1 MSISKEY
8 DPAPIYNI
16 KFFESIIENLKK
28 IKDTYLNSYRNFLKN
43 YNEIEE
49 TVENII
55 KIIYDKNHNN
65 VNKECKN
72 LSNKLFYFSKT
83 IKTRIFKRPVF
94 MEIKD
99 NIKELKFFIKK
110 IDKSKIINSFSDNI
124 FELDEKKYLKKYS
137 NNSFIK
143 RIDSLNHEYD
153 EEKKNGTFSG
163 FLENNNEKDKNYS
176 RKEELGGNEH
186 LNNFYDLISSIPSIS
201 GLIQSGFSISYSSIP
216 SFIKHDFPKSTFN
229 VILGTGVGK
238 SYIIGDILLNFSG
251 VNNYS
256 KKYDKLLNSSGVN
269 NYSKKYDKLLN
280 SSGMNKYSKKCDKFK
295 NQLRAFNSKYIN
307 TCCKRYIAKNK
318 KKSFHCRFKYK
329 ISIKVKKFKKYKK

>member
-1 MSISKEY
+1 
-8 DPAPIYNI
+8 
-16 KFFESIIENLKK
+16 
-28 IKDTYLNSYRNFLKN
+28 
-43 YNEIEE
+43 
-49 TVENII
+49 
-55 KIIYDKNHNN
+55 
-65 VNKECKN
+65 
-72 LSNKLFYFSKT
+72 
-83 IKTRIFKRPVF
+83 

-186 LNNFYDLISSIPSIS
+186 LKDFYDVISSLSSIR
-201 GLIQSGFSISYSSIP
+201 LIQSGWSISYSSIP
-216 SFIKHDFPKSTFN
+216 SFIKHDFPKSKFN
-229 VILGTGVGK
+229 GILGNSTGVSK
-238 SYIIGDILLNFSG
+238 SYINCDIFLNFSG

-256 KKYDKLLNSSGVN
+256 KKYDKLLNSSGVNNYFKKYDKLLNSSGVN

-318 KKSFHCRFKYK
+318 KKSFHCRFKFK